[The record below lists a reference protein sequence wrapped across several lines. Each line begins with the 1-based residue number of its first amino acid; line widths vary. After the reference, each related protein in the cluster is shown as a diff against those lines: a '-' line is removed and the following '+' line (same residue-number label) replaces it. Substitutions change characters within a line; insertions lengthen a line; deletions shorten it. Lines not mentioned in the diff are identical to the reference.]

1 MHKSSNLPTIHC
13 SIKEWIVLCSLQ
25 WNAFY
30 NNKNKL
36 LLDEVWMSLI
46 GIILDERSH
55 TQRVDGICFHLH
67 EAPKTGKLINGN
79 RSRKSGCLEGEGERG
94 RYSLSALGNL
104 LGCWKCSTSWSGW
117 SSHIYKFWLESDNTA
132 WSTSGDIPLWR
143 PHSRASSC
151 WPGIYSR
158 QEMLPAHLPHSALP
172 SCTPTTVP
180 AENKFHMEL
189 SSGIGL
195 TVGHFSLNLHAH
207 TSCLE
212 GKQYSQNR
220 SWGLRCCIFL
230 FPWLCMEDILKIFH
244 NPSACSC
251 CFLLRGLMWPHRW
264 WHS

>member
-1 MHKSSNLPTIHC
+1 M
-13 SIKEWIVLCSLQ
+13 
-25 WNAFY
+25 
-30 NNKNKL
+30 
-36 LLDEVWMSLI
+36 EVWMSLT

-79 RSRKSGCLEGEGERG
+79 RSRKSDCLEGEGERG
-94 RYSLSALGNL
+94 RYWLSALRNL

-117 SSHIYKFWLESDNTA
+117 WSNIYKFGLKVTTQHDPPQVTFLSECLTPELPVA
-132 WSTSGDIPLWR
+132 GQGFTVGRKYCLPTSHTPPSLLARPQQCLQIINFIWNYLLGLGSQWDTFPLIRTHIPL
-143 PHSRASSC
+143 
-151 WPGIYSR
+151 
-158 QEMLPAHLPHSALP
+158 
-172 SCTPTTVP
+172 
-180 AENKFHMEL
+180 
-189 SSGIGL
+189 
-195 TVGHFSLNLHAH
+195 
-207 TSCLE
+207 CLE

-230 FPWLCMEDILKIFH
+230 FPWLCMEEILKIFH